1 MIFGRFEVLSWGMLA
16 TCLDEI
22 GTFALNQTSSVSF
35 LRPEIVPRGFRIEF
49 LSLLHRFLIDFESM
63 LVPFSYKSALTEEA
77 KRCFCM
83 FTYLVIRS
91 TKRPKNESK
100 LTQNDLP
107 NLHQTCR
114 YIQPTR
120 QSEKRRGKREESKET
135 IQIPTKSQP
144 TGKQE
149 EQHPINLG
157 RISCYGVN
165 GCDHD
170 DDRVLFGVDS
180 NPCDDDGTI
189 SE

>member
-1 MIFGRFEVLSWGMLA
+1 MRNA
-16 TCLDEI
+16 
-22 GTFALNQTSSVSF
+22 
-35 LRPEIVPRGFRIEF
+35 
-49 LSLLHRFLIDFESM
+49 
-63 LVPFSYKSALTEEA
+63 
-77 KRCFCM
+77 CFCM

-100 LTQNDLP
+100 LTQNEFP
-107 NLHQTCR
+107 KLHQTCWN
-114 YIQPTR
+114 IQPRR

-135 IQIPTKSQP
+135 IQIPTKSQS

-157 RISCYGVN
+157 RVRCYGVI

-189 SE
+189 SEWCKGSRSCQVLRFVKDCQCKGIATCSISSAWAVCRRYHVQSRMRPPLSHQAGNSSSRTEKQSI